1 MPFLSHSLY
10 LDLFEEILSYGLT
23 FILQGLVVWPLFR
36 GVEPV
41 APVGEEVPIGVLV
54 SLFEGIIPA
63 GLCLIV
69 GLAAEYYGERE
80 LRQVTMR

>member
-1 MPFLSHSLY
+1 M
-10 LDLFEEILSYGLT
+10 DLFEEILSYGLT

-54 SLFEGIIPA
+54 SLFEGIVPSCF
-63 GLCLIV
+63 LLIIFLV
-69 GLAAEYYGERE
+69 AEYHGKRE
-80 LRQVTMR
+80 LWQVAIR